1 MKINQDV
8 YFIKNDIVKVPRNTF
23 NRIQN
28 RKDTFNMGD
37 LVPCFCDE
45 VIPGDTFDLNFK
57 MLLRLTSPQIKP
69 TMDDLEYK
77 IWFFFVPMRLV
88 EEDWA
93 EIIGNY
99 RDHPDWTSDTSKT
112 CSTITIPEKGFAV
125 GSVADKFGLPVKR
138 GFNIKIN
145 ADPFR
150 AYALIHDTWFRD
162 ENLQGSVFVDKSNNN
177 KIGVDNINGDYI
189 TDAVLGGKLLPLYKR
204 HDYFTS
210 ALPGPQKGSVVRLS
224 LGDKANVVGDGFDM
238 HYMGNAGIR
247 FYMNEGDLNNT
258 YGPLSLGHRNGEQK
272 TDPSVLSFTHDTG
285 SSPSIPTF
293 YGEAP
298 VLHSNLIADL
308 SNATAMSVNDLRY
321 AFQAQLIKECDARNG
336 NRYNEILL
344 GHYGVRSGDAR
355 LQLPEYLGC
364 ASCLV
369 NSHQVVQTSS
379 STTDSP
385 QGNLSSFS
393 QTSLQKHIFKK
404 SFTEHGYVIGVM
416 GVRVKTRT
424 YSQGI
429 NKMWSHLSRFEFYY
443 PELAHIGEQPI
454 KNQEIFADDN
464 SEANE
469 RVFGY
474 QEAFAEYRY
483 LPNISTGLMRPD
495 VSGNLAVWNYTDNYD
510 RLPTLSAKW
519 MVEDKTNLDRTLS
532 IPSTMADQ
540 FMIDMVFENKS
551 TRPMPIHSVPEL
563 IDHRGNLII

>member
-23 NRIQN
+23 NRVQN

-37 LVPCFCDE
+37 LVPCYCDE
-45 VIPGDTFDLNFK
+45 VIPGDTFNINFS

-69 TMDDLEYK
+69 AMDDLEFK
-77 IWFFFVPMRLV
+77 VWFFFVPFRLV
-88 EEDWA
+88 ESDWA

-99 RDHPDWTSDTSKT
+99 RDNPDWTIDTSKT
-112 CSTITIPEKGFAV
+112 CSTIQIPDNGFAV

-138 GFNIKIN
+138 GAGVKIN

-150 AYALIHDTWFRD
+150 AYCLIHDTWFRD
-162 ENLQGSVFVDKSNNN
+162 ENLQRSVFVDKSNNN
-177 KIGVDNINGDYI
+177 KIGVDNITGDYL

-210 ALPGPQKGSVVRLS
+210 ALPGPQKGAAVTLS
-224 LGDKANVVGDGFDM
+224 LGDKAPVVGNGLNF
-238 HYMGNAGIR
+238 HSISSENKRYR
-247 FYMNEGDLNNT
+247 LETDLISDTSGYLVNGGTNQ
-258 YGPLSLGHRNGEQK
+258 PNHELSVDISG
-272 TDPSVLSFTHDTG
+272 TSVLPATTQIG
-285 SSPSIPTF
+285 
-293 YGEAP
+293 Y
-298 VLHSNLIADL
+298 SNLVADL
-308 SNATAMSVNDLRY
+308 ANATAMTVNDLRY

-344 GHYGVRSGDAR
+344 GHYGVRSADAR
-355 LQLPEYLGC
+355 LQLPEYLGS

-379 STTDSP
+379 TTQDSP

-393 QTSLQKHIFKK
+393 QTTLKKHIFKK

-429 NKMWSHLSRFEFYY
+429 NKMWFHMSRFEFYY

-454 KNQEIFADDN
+454 KNKEIFVQNN
-464 SEANE
+464 SNVNNE
-469 RVFGY
+469 VFGY

-483 LPNISTGLMRPD
+483 LPNIATGLMRPD
-495 VSGNLAVWNYTDNYD
+495 VDQNLAVWNYADSYET
-510 RLPTLSAKW
+510 LPTLSATW
-519 MVEDKTNLDRTLS
+519 MQEDKTNLDRTLS
-532 IPSTMADQ
+532 LGSSLVDQ
-540 FMIDMVFENKS
+540 FMIDMIFENKS
-551 TRPMPIHSVPEL
+551 TRPMPVHSVPEL

>member
-23 NRIQN
+23 NRVQN

-37 LVPCFCDE
+37 LVPCYCDE
-45 VIPGDTFDLNFK
+45 VIPGDTFNINFS

-69 TMDDLEYK
+69 TMDDLEFK
-77 IWFFFVPMRLV
+77 VWFFFVPFRLV
-88 EEDWA
+88 ESDWA

-99 RDHPDWTSDTSKT
+99 RDNPDWTIDTSKT
-112 CSTITIPEKGFAV
+112 CSTIQIPDNGFAV

-138 GFNIKIN
+138 GAGVKIN

-150 AYALIHDTWFRD
+150 AYCLIHDTWFRD
-162 ENLQGSVFVDKSNNN
+162 ENLQRSVFVDKSNNN
-177 KIGVDNINGDYI
+177 KIGVDNITGDYL

-210 ALPGPQKGSVVRLS
+210 ALPGPQKGAAVTLS
-224 LGDKANVVGDGFDM
+224 LGDKAPVVGNGLNF
-238 HYMGNAGIR
+238 HSISSENKRYR
-247 FYMNEGDLNNT
+247 LETDLISDTSGYLVNGGTNQ
-258 YGPLSLGHRNGEQK
+258 PNHELSVDISG
-272 TDPSVLSFTHDTG
+272 TSVLPATTQIG
-285 SSPSIPTF
+285 
-293 YGEAP
+293 Y
-298 VLHSNLIADL
+298 SNLVADL
-308 SNATAMSVNDLRY
+308 ANATAMTVNDLRY

-344 GHYGVRSGDAR
+344 GHYGVRSADAR
-355 LQLPEYLGC
+355 LQLPEYLGS

-379 STTDSP
+379 TTQDSP

-393 QTSLQKHIFKK
+393 QTTLKKHIFKK

-454 KNQEIFADDN
+454 KNKEIFVQNN
-464 SEANE
+464 SNVNNE
-469 RVFGY
+469 VFGY

-483 LPNISTGLMRPD
+483 LPNIATGLMRPD
-495 VSGNLAVWNYTDNYD
+495 VDQNLAVWNYADSYET
-510 RLPTLSAKW
+510 LPTLSATW
-519 MVEDKTNLDRTLS
+519 MQEDKTNLDRTLS
-532 IPSTMADQ
+532 LGSSLVDQ
-540 FMIDMVFENKS
+540 FMIDMIFENKS
-551 TRPMPIHSVPEL
+551 TRPMPVHSVPEL

>member
-1 MKINQDV
+1 MRINQDV
-8 YFIKNDIVKVPRNTF
+8 YFVKNDIVKVPRNTF

-37 LVPCFCDE
+37 LVPCYCDE
-45 VIPGDTFDLNFK
+45 VIPGDTFNMSFK

-77 IWFFFVPMRLV
+77 IWFFFVPFRLV
-88 EEDWA
+88 EQDWA

-99 RDHPDWTSDTSKT
+99 RDNPDWTVDTSKT
-112 CSTITIPEKGFAV
+112 CSTITIPSNGFAV

-138 GFNIKIN
+138 GAGIKIN

-150 AYALIHDTWFRD
+150 AYCLIHDTWFRD
-162 ENLQGSVFVDKSNNN
+162 ENLQRTVFVDKSNTNVL
-177 KIGVDNINGDYI
+177 GVDNINGDYL

-210 ALPGPQKGSVVRLS
+210 ALPGPQKGATVSLP
-224 LGDKANVVGDGFDM
+224 LGDKAPVIGDSVIHALGDYGAQFVA
-238 HYMGNAGIR
+238 YNNLGNLQPG
-247 FYMNEGDLNNT
+247 Y
-258 YGPLSLGHRNGEQK
+258 
-272 TDPSVLSFTHDTG
+272 
-285 SSPSIPTF
+285 
-293 YGEAP
+293 
-298 VLHSNLIADL
+298 LHSNNTAPDTRPGFLSADILNQQPVNSGIVSQTNLVADL
-308 SNATAMSVNDLRY
+308 TNATAMSVNDLRY

-379 STTDSP
+379 TTADSP
-385 QGNLSSFS
+385 QGNLSAFS
-393 QTSLQKHIFKK
+393 QTTLSRHVFKK

-429 NKMWSHLSRFEFYY
+429 NKMWSHLSRFQFYY

-454 KNQEIFADDN
+454 LNQEIFAQNDDVVN
-464 SEANE
+464 KQI
-469 RVFGY
+469 FGY
-474 QEAFAEYRY
+474 NEAFAEYRY
-483 LPNISTGLMRPD
+483 LPNVATGLMRPD
-495 VSGNLAVWNYTDNYD
+495 VSENLAVWNYADNYNV
-510 RLPTLSAKW
+510 LPTLSASW
-519 MVEDKTNLDRTLS
+519 MVEDKANLDRTLS
-532 IPSTMADQ
+532 ISSALTDQ
-540 FMIDMVFENKS
+540 FMIDMIFENKS
-551 TRPMPIHSVPEL
+551 TRPMPIHSIPEL

>member
-1 MKINQDV
+1 MRINQDV
-8 YFIKNDIVKVPRNTF
+8 YFVKNDIVKIPRNTF

-45 VIPGDTFDLNFK
+45 VVPGDTFDLKFK

-77 IWFFFVPMRLV
+77 IWFFFVPFRLV
-88 EEDWA
+88 EQDWA

-99 RDHPDWTSDTSKT
+99 RDNPDWTMDTSKT
-112 CSTITIPEKGFAV
+112 CSSVIIPDAGFAV

-138 GFNIKIN
+138 GAGIKIN

-150 AYALIHDTWFRD
+150 GYCLIHDTWFRD
-162 ENLQGSVFVDKSNNN
+162 ENLQRSVFVDKSNTDT
-177 KIGVDNINGDYI
+177 IGVDNINGDYL

-210 ALPGPQKGSVVRLS
+210 ALPGPQKGSPVTLS
-224 LGDKANVVGDGFDM
+224 LGDKANVIGDSTRLHSIGSGGYIFTQDTDI
-238 HYMGNAGIR
+238 ND
-247 FYMNEGDLNNT
+247 FGDLTLGTVDAYGTSSNSSVMT
-258 YGPLSLGHRNGEQK
+258 YNSINPG
-272 TDPSVLSFTHDTG
+272 SVSSFG
-285 SSPSIPTF
+285 LNKVS
-293 YGEAP
+293 Y
-298 VLHSNLIADL
+298 SNLVADL

-355 LQLPEYLGC
+355 LQLPEYLGS

-379 STTDSP
+379 TTQDSP
-385 QGNLSSFS
+385 QGNLSAFS
-393 QTSLQKHIFKK
+393 QTTLSKHIFKK

-424 YSQGI
+424 YCQGI
-429 NKMWSHLSRFEFYY
+429 NKMWSHFGRFQFYW

-454 KNQEIFADDN
+454 LNKEIYAQDKTDVN
-464 SEANE
+464 DQ
-469 RVFGY
+469 VFGY

-483 LPNISTGLMRPD
+483 LNNIATGLMRPD
-495 VSGNLAVWNYTDNYD
+495 VSQNLAVWNYADNYNS
-510 RLPTLSAKW
+510 LPTLSADW
-519 MVEDKTNLDRTLS
+519 MVEDKSNLDRTIS
-532 IPSTMADQ
+532 ITSQLTDQ
-540 FMIDMVFENKS
+540 FMIDMIFENKS
-551 TRPMPIHSVPEL
+551 TRPMPVHSVPEL